1 MKSIEKIATRVVL
14 ASLIN
19 GKSVG
24 MYLAYLMQGKDSL
37 ADSLLR
43 KMIPF
48 NEARAKFESM
58 VKEKY
63 ISPNFDAAKK
73 KEYAKRSISEMNA
86 ILDKNSSVVE
96 KFMKY
101 AQRLV
106 QEADDPEGATFNG
119 EDIESIKDPKGGKVT
134 YKFHTGAGSVYVMT
148 DKQMSRRVKSE
159 QGKGDTGL
167 HDWHEMILF
176 AKNDCSGSFDSG
188 EVRKIEDA
196 IANKRMDDDALKPF
210 GDVSLVPKIGY
221 YVFEIKKLG
230 ERRPTYHPG
239 HEVARIDWKR

>member
-1 MKSIEKIATRVVL
+1 
-14 ASLIN
+14 
-19 GKSVG
+19 
-24 MYLAYLMQGKDSL
+24 MQGKDSL

-48 NEARAKFESM
+48 NEARSKFESM

-63 ISPNFDAAKK
+63 ISPNFDVAKK

-101 AQRLV
+101 AQKLV

-230 ERRPTYHPG
+230 ERHPTYHPG

>member
-1 MKSIEKIATRVVL
+1 
-14 ASLIN
+14 
-19 GKSVG
+19 
-24 MYLAYLMQGKDSL
+24 
-37 ADSLLR
+37 
-43 KMIPF
+43 
-48 NEARAKFESM
+48 
-58 VKEKY
+58 
-63 ISPNFDAAKK
+63 
-73 KEYAKRSISEMNA
+73 
-86 ILDKNSSVVE
+86 
-96 KFMKY
+96 
-101 AQRLV
+101 
-106 QEADDPEGATFNG
+106 
-119 EDIESIKDPKGGKVT
+119 
-134 YKFHTGAGSVYVMT
+134 MT

-230 ERRPTYHPG
+230 ERHPTYHPG